1 MYRNSDDISI
11 SLLSGSDLER
21 KKHDIIDFLA
31 TGDLRIDDQVTT
43 FVVALSQDNERIVAC
58 AGLDK
63 NVVKCV
69 CVDKQLR
76 GSGLSVRLGT
86 EVIMQGL
93 SKGYDDLFL
102 FTKYINSRI
111 FDGWGFKSLVEIPNV
126 VSFMDYDST
135 QLEYYLYTLKSTLRA
150 GERIGSIVMN
160 ANPFTNG
167 HRYLVEQASK
177 ECDWVHVF
185 LVREDVSFFSYDTRL
200 TLVRDGVSD
209 LRNVVVH
216 EGSDYIISHATFPQY
231 FLKKDEEITEQ
242 ASAIDALMFRKYI
255 APSLNINIRYVGTEP
270 TDKTTA
276 MYNVVLK
283 KFLEDCS
290 YSDKKIELKE
300 IERVKFQDI
309 AVSASR
315 VRSLIQENRYRET
328 ADLVPKST
336 YLYLNKF
343 FVNEKEE
350 RKSCHEN

>member
-1 MYRNSDDISI
+1 MYQNLDDISI
-11 SLLSGSDLER
+11 SIVSGSDLER
-21 KKHDIIDFLA
+21 KRKDIVDFLA
-31 TGDLRIDDQVTT
+31 AGDLRIDNQVTT
-43 FVVALSQDNERIVAC
+43 FIVGAFPDDEHIVAC

-69 CVDKQLR
+69 CVDKKMR

-86 EVIMQGL
+86 EIVKEGL

-111 FDGWGFKSLVEIPNV
+111 FDGWGFKPLVEIPDV
-126 VSFMDYDST
+126 VSFMDYNPR
-135 QLEYYLYTLKSTLRA
+135 QLDYYLDSLKSALRA
-150 GERIGSIVMN
+150 GDRIGSIVMN

-185 LVREDVSFFSYDTRL
+185 LVREDVSFFSYETRL
-200 TLVRDGVSD
+200 TLVREGVSD

-255 APSLNINIRYVGTEP
+255 APSLNINVRYVGTEP

-276 MYNVVLK
+276 MYNVVLN
-283 KFLEDCS
+283 KFLKDCS

-300 IERVKFQDI
+300 IERVKFQDT

-315 VRSLIQENRYRET
+315 VRRLIQEHRYREIV
-328 ADLVPKST
+328 DLVPKST
-336 YLYLNKF
+336 YSYLNKL
-343 FVNEKEE
+343 FVNKKE